1 MKFSPS
7 RLAKSP
13 LEYRSDTS
21 STEPAVETLSMLL
34 SIETRFAFSRY
45 RKNSQHTLGLCVLA
59 GFFLAV
65 NCGPG
70 LRGEESGLYGK
81 WLMTPRYARQSKLTP
96 ASGKLAGT
104 IRGARLSKQSPA
116 ALVFDGKQGFV
127 TLTDNLVDAQ
137 LPRPQLTVEA
147 WVLVESTSEWG
158 AFASAIQD
166 NGEYERGWMLG
177 HRGALFCFG
186 LVSS

>member
-1 MKFSPS
+1 
-7 RLAKSP
+7 
-13 LEYRSDTS
+13 
-21 STEPAVETLSMLL
+21 MLL
-34 SIETRFAFSRY
+34 SIETMFAFSRY
-45 RKNSQHTLGLCVLA
+45 HTKPQRTPGLCVLI

-65 NCGPG
+65 NYGPG
-70 LRGEESGLYGK
+70 LRSEESGLYGT
-81 WLMTPRYARQSKLTP
+81 WLMAPRYARQSKLIP

-104 IRGARLSKQSPA
+104 IRGARFSKRTPD

-137 LPRPQLTVEA
+137 LPRPQLAVEA
-147 WVLVESTSEWG
+147 WVLVESTSDWG

-177 HRGALFCFG
+177 YRGARFCFG
-186 LVSS
+186 LVSPRKPRLTYLTSNTESSPPEAGTT